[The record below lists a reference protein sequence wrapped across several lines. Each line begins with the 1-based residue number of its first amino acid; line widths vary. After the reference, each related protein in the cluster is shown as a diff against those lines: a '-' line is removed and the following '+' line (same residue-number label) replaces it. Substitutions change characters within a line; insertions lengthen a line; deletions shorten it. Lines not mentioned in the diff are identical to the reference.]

1 VKQKFNG
8 SIDRYKAK
16 LVAKGFKQRY
26 EIDYEDIFSLV
37 VKMATI
43 CIILSIVVSRN
54 WCLRQL
60 DVQNTFLHDILEEDV
75 YMKQPPRYVDTSH
88 SLHVCKLDKALYEL
102 KQSSRVWYSRLSAK
116 RIQLGFMVSKV
127 DTSLFIYNRSGII
140 IYLLVYVDDIVIT
153 SSSTT
158 VITALLQ
165 DLGSYFALEDL
176 GALHYFLGIQVSW
189 SRDGLILSQERYAA
203 ELLQKAGMLHCKP
216 VKTPLVTAEKLFV
229 ASGTTLINEE
239 ATRYRSIVGGLQYL
253 TLTRPDLSFAVNR
266 VCQFLHAST
275 EIHMAAVKRILHYVQ
290 GTLGTGLKFHKTSTL
305 APSAFSDAD

>member
-43 CIILSIVVSRN
+43 RIILSIVVSRN

-75 YMKQPPRYVDTSH
+75 YMKQPPGYVDTSH

-116 RIQLGFMVSKV
+116 RIQL
-127 DTSLFIYNRSGII
+127 D
-140 IYLLVYVDDIVIT
+140 
-153 SSSTT
+153 
-158 VITALLQ
+158 
-165 DLGSYFALEDL
+165 
-176 GALHYFLGIQVSW
+176 SW
-189 SRDGLILSQERYAA
+189 S
-203 ELLQKAGMLHCKP
+203 P
-216 VKTPLVTAEKLFV
+216 
-229 ASGTTLINEE
+229 
-239 ATRYRSIVGGLQYL
+239 RSIHHC
-253 TLTRPDLSFAVNR
+253 LSIIDR
-266 VCQFLHAST
+266 VLSSIC
-275 EIHMAAVKRILHYVQ
+275 
-290 GTLGTGLKFHKTSTL
+290 
-305 APSAFSDAD
+305 